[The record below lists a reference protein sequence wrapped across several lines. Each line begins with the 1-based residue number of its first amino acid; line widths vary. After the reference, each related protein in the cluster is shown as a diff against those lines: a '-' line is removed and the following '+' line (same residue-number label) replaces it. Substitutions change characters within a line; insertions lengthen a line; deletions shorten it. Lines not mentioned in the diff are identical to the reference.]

1 MQKDV
6 IKSNDT
12 FTKEKTTFNLSCK
25 TIDELDDAWMR
36 LRKKLKDEHYR
47 ITKTLIVEKAIE
59 IALADLESNNEQS
72 ELFLKL
78 KKQD

>member
-1 MQKDV
+1 MQTNVPKNNDV
-6 IKSNDT
+6 LS
-12 FTKEKTTFNLSCK
+12 KEKTTFNLSCK
-25 TIDELDDAWMR
+25 TLDELDDAWMR
-36 LRKKLKDEHYR
+36 LRKKLKDESYR

-59 IALADLESNNEQS
+59 IALAELESKNEQS

>member
-12 FTKEKTTFNLSCK
+12 LTKEKTTFNLSCK
-25 TIDELDDAWMR
+25 TLDELDDAWMR
-36 LRKKLKDEHYR
+36 LRKKLKDESYR
-47 ITKTLIVEKAIE
+47 ITKTLIVEKALE
-59 IALADLESNNEQS
+59 IALADLESKNEQS

-78 KKQD
+78 KK